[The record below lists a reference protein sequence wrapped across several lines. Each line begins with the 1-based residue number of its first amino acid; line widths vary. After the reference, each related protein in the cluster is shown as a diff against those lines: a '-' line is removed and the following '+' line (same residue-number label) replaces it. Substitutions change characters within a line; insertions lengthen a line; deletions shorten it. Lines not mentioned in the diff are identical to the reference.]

1 MNYLKVRT
9 SDRTFLLQDTSKSKR
24 FLIGVEVNKFGDEIS
39 GKGFD
44 ERLRLIELGAITSTV
59 EMVMNPKYAELEE
72 IKNGK

>member
-9 SDRTFLLQDTSKSKR
+9 SDGIFLLRNTSESKG
-24 FLIGVEVNKFGDEIS
+24 FLRGIEVNKFGDEVF

-72 IKNGK
+72 IK